1 MASDSRAMEHV
12 SDAGLA
18 PSGSSP
24 EQLLEHLP
32 AAFAMTRG
40 AEHRLVYANAAFRR
54 LAGSAEES
62 ALGRPVVD
70 ALTGR
75 ETDRLAAVL
84 DRAFRTGIPAR
95 DERIESIDD
104 GTPSWRCTVWPSLT
118 DGRPEHLLIE
128 IRETTS
134 ADRMLAL
141 QREVSERML
150 LAALRERDMAD
161 IAEESSRRATYL
173 AAKGRQLAES
183 LDERATL
190 DVLAS
195 LALPHLGA
203 WCIVDII
210 DVDDT
215 IHRLGIVHPDPAR
228 QALLRELEGRWSPA
242 ESDSFGAPAMLRSPQ
257 PMLVAGEATDA
268 ALAAARDPETLRILR
283 EIGVGSLLTVP
294 LVIRDRV
301 IGALTFVSGQRAA
314 HTAQDVALAQD
325 LAIRSAMALDSARM
339 HGEALELR
347 AKADAASQAKTVFLG
362 AMSHE
367 LRTPLNAIAG
377 YVDLI
382 DLGLRGPVSDEQRV
396 DLGRI
401 RRNQQHL
408 MALVTDLLNLV
419 RVGSGRV
426 LYEIVDLSAGEL
438 LRAAV
443 EMVEPLIVQ
452 KSIAYGVAE
461 CDPAIRLRADAEKLT
476 QILVNLLSNAIKFT
490 PVGGRILLA
499 CEVEADVVLLHVTDS
514 GIGIPADKIEAIF
527 EPFVQVKEG
536 LAGRDTGVGLGLAIS
551 RDLARA
557 MNGDLTVRS
566 VLGEGARFTVSLP
579 RAGGASADG

>member
-1 MASDSRAMEHV
+1 MLSDPRATKHVPDASFALP
-12 SDAGLA
+12 G
-18 PSGSSP
+18 GSP
-24 EQLLEHLP
+24 ERYLEHLP
-32 AAFAMTRG
+32 TAFAVTRG
-40 AEHRLVYANAAFRR
+40 AEHTLVYANAAFRR
-54 LAGSAEES
+54 LSGPATES

-70 ALTGR
+70 ALSGR
-75 ETDRLAAVL
+75 GTDRLAEVL
-84 DRAFRTGIPAR
+84 DRAFRTGIAVR
-95 DERIESIDD
+95 DERIETIDE
-104 GTPSWRCTVWPSLT
+104 GTPTWRCTVWPIVN

-128 IRETTS
+128 IRETTA
-134 ADRMLAL
+134 ADRTLAL

-150 LAALRERDMAD
+150 LGALREHDAAE
-161 IAEESSRRATYL
+161 IAEESRRRATYL

-190 DVLAS
+190 DVLAN

-210 DVDDT
+210 DVDGT
-215 IHRLGIVHPDPAR
+215 IHRLAIVHPDPVR

-257 PMLVAGEATDA
+257 PMLVAGEAIDA

-301 IGALTFVSGQRAA
+301 IGALTFVSGQRDAYS
-314 HTAQDVALAQD
+314 AQDVALAED
-325 LAIRSAMALDSARM
+325 LAIRSAMALDSARL

-382 DLGLRGPVSDEQRV
+382 DLGLRGPVTDEQHI

-401 RRNQQHL
+401 RRNEQHL
-408 MALVTDLLNLV
+408 MALISDLLNLV

-426 LYEIVDLSAGEL
+426 LYAIADLSAREML
-438 LRAAV
+438 VAAV

-452 KSIAYGVAE
+452 KTIVYDVAE

-490 PVGGRILLA
+490 PIGGRIFLE
-499 CEVEADVVLLHVTDS
+499 CEADAEVVLLHVTDS
-514 GIGIPADKIEAIF
+514 GIGVPADKIEAIF

-557 MNGDLTVRS
+557 MGGDLTVRS

-579 RAGGASADG
+579 RAGGAPADG

>member
-1 MASDSRAMEHV
+1 MLSEPQATTHVPDASFALPE
-12 SDAGLA
+12 
-18 PSGSSP
+18 GSL
-24 EQLLEHLP
+24 ERHLEHLP
-32 AAFAMTRG
+32 AAFAVTRG
-40 AEHRLVYANAAFRR
+40 AEHTLVYANAAFRR
-54 LAGSAEES
+54 LLGSAMES
-62 ALGRPVVD
+62 ALGRPVVE
-70 ALTGR
+70 AFTGR
-75 ETDRLAAVL
+75 GTDRLAAVL
-84 DRAFRTGIPAR
+84 DRAFRTGVTAR
-95 DERIESIDD
+95 DEPTGSIEQ
-104 GTPSWRCTVWPSLT
+104 GTPAWRCSVWPNVNV
-118 DGRPEHLLIE
+118 GPPEHLLIE
-128 IRETTS
+128 IRETTA
-134 ADRMLAL
+134 ADRTLAL

-150 LAALRERDMAD
+150 LGALREHDAAD
-161 IAEESSRRATYL
+161 IAEEASRRATYL

-190 DVLAS
+190 DVLAR

-210 DVDDT
+210 DVEGA
-215 IHRLGIVHPDPAR
+215 IHRLAIVHPDPAR

-242 ESDSFGAPAMLRSPQ
+242 DSDSFGAPAMLRNPQ
-257 PMLVAGEATDA
+257 PTLVSGEAIDA

-301 IGALTFVSGQRAA
+301 VGALIFVSGQRDA
-314 HTAQDVALAQD
+314 HTAQDVALAEE
-325 LAIRSAMALDSARM
+325 LAIRSAMALDSARL

-382 DLGLRGPVSDEQRV
+382 DLGLRGPVTDEQHV

-408 MALVTDLLNLV
+408 MALITDLLNLV

-426 LYEIVDLSAGEL
+426 LYEIADLSAREAL
-438 LRAAV
+438 VAAV

-452 KSIAYGVAE
+452 KTIAYDVAE

-476 QILVNLLSNAIKFT
+476 QILVNVLSNAIKFT
-490 PVGGRILLA
+490 PVGGQILLG
-499 CEVEADVVLLHVTDS
+499 CEVDAEVVLLHVTDS
-514 GIGIPADKIEAIF
+514 GIGIPADKLEAIF

-536 LAGRDTGVGLGLAIS
+536 LAGRDAGVGLGLAIS

-557 MNGDLTVRS
+557 MGGDLTVRS

-579 RAGGASADG
+579 RASGASADG